1 MRILTP
7 WLYPAGR
14 SRGWPVAD
22 GCLSGKE
29 LLIFD
34 EPTSGLDYG
43 HMLEVSRRLRELAE
57 QGLCVVVITHDGEF
71 LRESGAWT
79 ADWLPNDKQ
88 P

>member
-7 WLYPAGR
+7 WLYPAAEAER
-14 SRGWPVAD
+14 LAVAD

-43 HMLEVSRRLRELAE
+43 HMRWR
-57 QGLCVVVITHDGEF
+57 
-71 LRESGAWT
+71 
-79 ADWLPNDKQ
+79 
-88 P
+88 